1 MTSTHLLSIGLILIA
16 VGIVWFIRSLGLGGG
31 SGSIV
36 VLLIGITFCA
46 AALIVHLRRAKR

>member
-1 MTSTHLLSIGLILIA
+1 MTSTQLLSIGMILIA
-16 VGIVWFIRSLGLGGG
+16 VGIVWFFRSLGLGGG

-36 VLLIGITFCA
+36 VLLIGIAFCA